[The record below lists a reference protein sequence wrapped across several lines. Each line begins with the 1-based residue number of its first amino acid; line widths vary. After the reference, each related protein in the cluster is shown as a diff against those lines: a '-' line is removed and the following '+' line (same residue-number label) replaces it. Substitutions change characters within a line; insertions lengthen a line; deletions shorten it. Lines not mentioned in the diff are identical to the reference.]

1 MDNNTIKNEIYD
13 FVIIGGGLSGLYL
26 LYKLLKKNKQLRI
39 CLLESN
45 TKLGGRI
52 ETIKFKDKSIKN
64 KPVTIQYESGGARF
78 SDLHNKLL
86 KLLKLLNLENDKV
99 PIPSE
104 VKFIEYPNNKYDCFL
119 NDQLKD
125 NHLKIKSIDD
135 YINIVKAYI
144 KTYNISDN
152 ELRKYTLYSFTVKFI
167 DNEYKTKIKISQFII
182 DFYEYWSEL
191 KILNAYDGLHLFDN
205 EFSLK
210 IQYYILKNGYIS
222 IIKSL
227 LEKITKLD
235 KTNERHKVYLGTY
248 VKNFNKKTNFY
259 KINYNSSVLKNDNS
273 ALKKNILCRHIVLA
287 VSKNVLHNFNYLNKI
302 PQFIKL
308 KNAIKTEPL
317 YRIYARYP
325 IDKKTNKVWFHD
337 IGKVSTNLKIKYIIP
352 IDASKGLIMISY
364 IDGKYA
370 RYWNN
375 LNNKDL
381 LNNTNTLDDKII
393 SKDKNIINNN
403 NIINK
408 KNITKRVE
416 TKLLEDLTKLFPD
429 INIPNPLW
437 IKHHYWKHG
446 SGYWLPNI
454 NTKNYI
460 KMTNQP
466 NKKENIYC
474 IGSDYSHKQAWI
486 EGCLESCYNLLN
498 HFKINNIF
506 NPNKIKNTNLLKG
519 GTKKTG
525 KKTKKKPG
533 KKTYTLEDVEKHNK
547 KTDAWLI
554 IKNKVYNVTKWIP
567 NHPGGDIIMTGVGRE
582 ATDLFVNRGHSDNAK
597 AILQKYYIGD
607 LKK

>member
-1 MDNNTIKNEIYD
+1 MDKNNEIYD
-13 FVIIGGGLSGLYL
+13 FVIVGGGLSGLYL

-52 ETIKFKDKSIKN
+52 ETIKFKDTSIKT

-78 SDLHNKLL
+78 SDLHTKLMKLL
-86 KLLKLLNLENDKV
+86 KLLDLDKDKI

-104 VKFIEYPNNKYDCFL
+104 VKFISHPKNKYYTFL
-119 NDQLKD
+119 DTNSECMIQ
-125 NHLKIKSIDD
+125 NIDD
-135 YINIVKAYI
+135 FINILKKYI
-144 KTYNISDN
+144 KTHNISDK
-152 ELRKYTLYSFTVKFI
+152 ELRKYTLYSFTQKFI
-167 DNEYKTKIKISQFII
+167 DREYNTKIKISNFII
-182 DFYEYWSEL
+182 NFYEYWSEL
-191 KILNAYDGLHLFDN
+191 KILNAYDGLHLFDK
-205 EFSLK
+205 EFSYK

-222 IIKSL
+222 IINSL
-227 LEKITKLD
+227 LAKISKLD
-235 KTNERHKVYLGTY
+235 KQNERHKIYLETY

-259 KINYNSSVLKNDNS
+259 TINYNSNKINN
-273 ALKKNILCRHIVLA
+273 NILCKHIVLA

-308 KNAIKTEPL
+308 ENAIKTEPL

-337 IGKVSTNLKIKYIIP
+337 IGKISTNLKIKYIIP
-352 IDASKGLIMISY
+352 IDATKGLIMISY

-381 LNNTNTLDDKII
+381 LNNTNTSNNKEKKKI
-393 SKDKNIINNN
+393 D
-403 NIINK
+403 K
-408 KNITKRVE
+408 KNRIE
-416 TKLLEDLTKLFPD
+416 IKLLEDLNKLFPEK
-429 INIPNPLW
+429 NIPNPLW

-454 NTKNYI
+454 NSNKYI
-460 KMTNQP
+460 KLSVQP

-474 IGSDYSHKQAWI
+474 IGSDFSHKQAWI

-498 HFKINNIF
+498 YFKLNNIL
-506 NPNKIKNTNLLKG
+506 NINKIQNNNILEG
-519 GTKKTG
+519 GTKQLKI
-525 KKTKKKPG
+525 KKKL
-533 KKTYTLEDVEKHNK
+533 KKNLKNKNITIDKVNNKKKFYSLEDVKKHNRK
-547 KTDAWLI
+547 NDAWLI

-567 NHPGGDIIMTGVGRE
+567 NHPGHDAIMMGVGKD
-582 ATDLFVNRGHSDNAK
+582 ATDLFVNRGHSNNAK
-597 AILQKYYIGD
+597 KILKKYYIGD